1 MFLRVRGA
9 RALLPAGGGV
19 FRTRSVRSP
28 YVDLKKKQDELVSR
42 KRRNKGGGAP
52 LSEEEERIAS
62 AAPYPSVWDDAAE
75 TSEWKE
81 ITRWNSSDLFIP
93 VSTAGR
99 AYAFAREGRSVLVL
113 TSANA
118 SAVRL
123 VQLSASTGKLE
134 KVLAAGEKG
143 KGEFC
148 FCFFLLRCASVVEL
162 PRSLHA
168 RSLAPAL
175 QPLETAQR
183 GTFISSAA
191 KAQEKNKNR
200 KISPPLLSPSLSPPL
215 ITRPLFLS
223 SKINKK
229 QKDEDVVATAFDAV
243 SGELVAFATER
254 LRRKWQTTAKAWDP
268 DAALV
273 NRALNGS
280 DEFSVASK
288 ASDNSRVILRFVSD
302 TQPPTYYL
310 LDRRDKRNRTVTKQI
325 TVNSFSE
332 KSFLFSFSRPLFSPS
347 FSCSLFS
354 LTFPSSSKP

>member
-1 MFLRVRGA
+1 M
-9 RALLPAGGGV
+9 
-19 FRTRSVRSP
+19 RSP

-148 FCFFLLRCASVVEL
+148 FLFFSSPLCLRRRTASQ
-162 PRSLHA
+162 PS
-168 RSLAPAL
+168 RSLA
-175 QPLETAQR
+175 R
-183 GTFISSAA
+183 
-191 KAQEKNKNR
+191 
-200 KISPPLLSPSLSPPL
+200 
-215 ITRPLFLS
+215 
-223 SKINKK
+223 
-229 QKDEDVVATAFDAV
+229 
-243 SGELVAFATER
+243 
-254 LRRKWQTTAKAWDP
+254 
-268 DAALV
+268 
-273 NRALNGS
+273 
-280 DEFSVASK
+280 
-288 ASDNSRVILRFVSD
+288 
-302 TQPPTYYL
+302 
-310 LDRRDKRNRTVTKQI
+310 
-325 TVNSFSE
+325 
-332 KSFLFSFSRPLFSPS
+332 
-347 FSCSLFS
+347 SCS
-354 LTFPSSSKP
+354 PAPRDRPARHVHIVRG

>member
-1 MFLRVRGA
+1 
-9 RALLPAGGGV
+9 
-19 FRTRSVRSP
+19 VRSP

-93 VSTAGR
+93 VSTAGH
-99 AYAFAREGRSVLVL
+99 AYAFARKGRSVLVL

-148 FCFFLLRCASVVEL
+148 FCFFLLSCASVVEL

-168 RSLAPAL
+168 RSLAPVL

-223 SKINKK
+223 SKINKTK
-229 QKDEDVVATAFDAV
+229 RR
-243 SGELVAFATER
+243 GRRRHR
-254 LRRKWQTTAKAWDP
+254 LRRRLGRARRLRHRAPAPQVANHRQGLGPRRGFGEQGPQRLRRVLGGLEGQRQLARDP
-268 DAALV
+268 AVCLGHAATNL
-273 NRALNGS
+273 LSPGPEGQEEQDS
-280 DEFSVASK
+280 DEA
-288 ASDNSRVILRFVSD
+288 DHG
-302 TQPPTYYL
+302 
-310 LDRRDKRNRTVTKQI
+310 
-325 TVNSFSE
+325 E
-332 KSFLFSFSRPLFSPS
+332 
-347 FSCSLFS
+347 
-354 LTFPSSSKP
+354 

>member
-99 AYAFAREGRSVLVL
+99 AYAFARKGRSVLVL

-148 FCFFLLRCASVVEL
+148 FCFFL
-162 PRSLHA
+162 
-168 RSLAPAL
+168 
-175 QPLETAQR
+175 QYT
-183 GTFISSAA
+183 
-191 KAQEKNKNR
+191 
-200 KISPPLLSPSLSPPL
+200 
-215 ITRPLFLS
+215 
-223 SKINKK
+223 
-229 QKDEDVVATAFDAV
+229 
-243 SGELVAFATER
+243 
-254 LRRKWQTTAKAWDP
+254 
-268 DAALV
+268 
-273 NRALNGS
+273 
-280 DEFSVASK
+280 
-288 ASDNSRVILRFVSD
+288 
-302 TQPPTYYL
+302 
-310 LDRRDKRNRTVTKQI
+310 
-325 TVNSFSE
+325 
-332 KSFLFSFSRPLFSPS
+332 
-347 FSCSLFS
+347 
-354 LTFPSSSKP
+354 